1 MTPRSEPLLWLQL
14 IGFGVLPLEA
24 LLLLLLLAGSD
35 PGPLPGLERLL
46 CWAIGALTPS
56 LLLARRPADIWSL
69 LLLQTPL
76 RGRRDLQKR
85 LSRLQA
91 APGLALATAGGAAL
105 ALPLLWWIDGHA
117 AVAAP
122 ITPFASCP
130 RLVALLL
137 AALVLLVMLW
147 QWQQLIQS
155 LWLLSRSPEV
165 VAATRPL
172 SLEELEQQRLCLGLP
187 LLLPEPLKLA
197 KVVMP
202 PAATGPDEG
211 QNPPAAA
218 PPPEAQ
224 TPEATQEAQAPEAP
238 PPAPAVEFPASG
250 SSDAELPAAEPSA
263 VEPSAVETVAV
274 EPEQS
279 PEEAEGSDLDQQIP

>member
-24 LLLLLLLAGSD
+24 LLLLLVLAGSD

-46 CWAIGALTPS
+46 CWAIGALAPS
-56 LLLARRPADIWSL
+56 LLLARRPADVWSL

-76 RGRRDLQKR
+76 RGRRELQRR

-137 AALVLLVMLW
+137 AALLLVVMLW

-165 VAATRPL
+165 VAATSPL
-172 SLEELEQQRLCLGLP
+172 TLEELEQQRLCLGLP
-187 LLLPEPLKLA
+187 LLLPEPLKLTVA
-197 KVVMP
+197 EVPPQPMP
-202 PAATGPDEG
+202 SSA
-211 QNPPAAA
+211 
-218 PPPEAQ
+218 
-224 TPEATQEAQAPEAP
+224 AQAP
-238 PPAPAVEFPASG
+238 G
-250 SSDAELPAAEPSA
+250 SEPSA
-263 VEPSAVETVAV
+263 VEAVAV
-274 EPEQS
+274 EPEQAS
-279 PEEAEGSDLDQQIP
+279 EESHGADLDQEIP